1 MIIIFKVYRQKT
13 EGDNEKVLF
22 DIYHIYVHISFC
34 ILQPTKDRMERKIEF
49 EDGVKVVKNPG
60 KHLYVEITFNLE
72 ENLSIGREEDE
83 NYMFYRA
90 YGIAVDKQ
98 GNIYVVDRG
107 NDHIQVYDNEGQYL
121 IIIGKLCK
129 GDS

>member
-1 MIIIFKVYRQKT
+1 
-13 EGDNEKVLF
+13 
-22 DIYHIYVHISFC
+22 
-34 ILQPTKDRMERKIEF
+34 ME

-72 ENLSIGREEDE
+72 EDLSIGREEDE

-98 GNIYVVDRG
+98 GNIYVVDYG
-107 NDHIQVYDNEGQYL
+107 NDHIQVYNKLSVGGNY
-121 IIIGKLCK
+121 GKL
-129 GDS
+129 